1 MMCIEDAAVPVVTA
15 QWTGLIGGP
24 VSLQSIQGQIEEYT
38 VCVCVYVWGREKE
51 RERGREEERG
61 RLMDEWID

>member
-38 VCVCVYVWGREKE
+38 VCVCVYVWGRE
-51 RERGREEERG
+51 RGNESKTEQG
-61 RLMDEWID
+61 SKPA

>member
-38 VCVCVYVWGREKE
+38 VCVCVCMCEGE
-51 RERGREEERG
+51 RERGRERP
-61 RLMDEWID
+61 LSTPSLVWQK

>member
-38 VCVCVYVWGREKE
+38 VCVCVCMCEGE
-51 RERGREEERG
+51 
-61 RLMDEWID
+61 